1 MNESFSYR
9 FKLLFKTFESDKSI
23 QGIYK
28 DFGNQASLYKAYASS
43 RKDLQKMSILIN
55 RRGRRLHLIFL

>member
-23 QGIYK
+23 QGIYR
-28 DFGNQASLYKAYASS
+28 DFKNQTSLCDAYTE
-43 RKDLQKMSILIN
+43 
-55 RRGRRLHLIFL
+55 RL